1 MAESAHSRVPLVLGG
16 LIALAVGVWFVFSSR
31 QVPPPPPP
39 APPVTAPPVSAPPA
53 TLEPT
58 PLPAATSASAVRPKP
73 KPGAVK
79 TPAVDTA
86 AMVREAEAAFAAGR
100 YDDAAALFE
109 QAARLDPKN
118 TAASATAVSL
128 RRQFVIGKTRAEN
141 ARGGAVA
148 AQGFDTSAVAAVKKA
163 AENPASLEIVLS
175 PSRVRVGDRYQME
188 IYLINE
194 GKKTVKVK
202 SVTAVI
208 KDGGLK
214 VGGVLPLIVADEV
227 ASRQRELIASV
238 KETCGSEQ
246 EWSLDI
252 AVTAQNG
259 DLYRASVTWK

>member
-1 MAESAHSRVPLVLGG
+1 MAKPAPSRVPLALAG
-16 LIALAVGVWFVFSSR
+16 LIAVAVGVWFVFSGR
-31 QVPPPPPP
+31 QTPPPPPP
-39 APPVTAPPVSAPPA
+39 APPVTAPPVTAPPA
-53 TLEPT
+53 TPEPT
-58 PLPAATSASAVRPKP
+58 PPAATPAPTARPKP
-73 KPGAVK
+73 KPSAAA

-100 YDDAAALFE
+100 YDDAASLFE

-118 TAASATAVSL
+118 AAASASAVSL
-128 RRQFVIGKTRAEN
+128 RRQFVIGPTRAEN
-141 ARGGAVA
+141 AKGGAVA

-175 PSRVRVGDRYQME
+175 PSRVRVGDKYQME

-202 SVTAVI
+202 SVTAVH
-208 KDGGLK
+208 KDAGQK
-214 VGGVLPLIVADEV
+214 IGGVLPLIVADEV
-227 ASRQRELIASV
+227 ASRQRELIAAV

-246 EWSLDI
+246 AWSLDI